1 MRLQHLLFG
10 FILCCYT
17 TFTVFATNQSLVI
30 NQHNIT
36 LRPLLTKD
44 SLLSRSLYLFQFNHA
59 LDDIQKASFI
69 ERGIQI
75 EEQLSDRLF
84 LVYISQSLI
93 VDPNWNSFALQAVP
107 YSAQL
112 KTTHDLFVSTNK
124 QNEKLLIKFVSAI
137 NPTSIQS
144 TLLNIGATAIQFLST
159 NLLSCSLPNS
169 MALAIIAK
177 LAVPWVT
184 SKMVSIIDSIKPL
197 MP

>member
-10 FILCCYT
+10 FILCCFA

-30 NQHNIT
+30 NQHNII
-36 LRPLLTKD
+36 LRPLLPKD
-44 SLLSRSLYLFQFNHA
+44 SLSSRSLYLFQFNHTI
-59 LDDIQKASFI
+59 DNIEKASFI
-69 ERGIQI
+69 ERGIQF

-84 LVYISQSLI
+84 LIYVSRSLI

-137 NPTSIQS
+137 NPIAIQS
-144 TLLNIGATAIQFLST
+144 SLQNIGATAIQFFSSA
-159 NLLSCSLPNS
+159 NNY
-169 MALAIIAK
+169 
-177 LAVPWVT
+177 
-184 SKMVSIIDSIKPL
+184 
-197 MP
+197 